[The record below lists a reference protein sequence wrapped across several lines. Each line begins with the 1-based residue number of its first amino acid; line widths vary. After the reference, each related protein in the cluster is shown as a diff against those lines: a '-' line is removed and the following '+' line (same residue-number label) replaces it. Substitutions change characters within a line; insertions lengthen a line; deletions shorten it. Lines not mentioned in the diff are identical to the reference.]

1 MFGWG
6 HQFLGH
12 HAYLDREEPPELQIA
27 LDWPH
32 AENNGNHNS
41 KHQLSMVSPEFRIID
56 NHGKESIM
64 TGDKE
69 KTQLV
74 SRRSM
79 VKGSAIFLL
88 GAAAGRI
95 SNAHTASAAAPSTE
109 NAPPLPWPW
118 VKLDPMEAGRLAYRS
133 YLEKK
138 G

>member
-1 MFGWG
+1 MS
-6 HQFLGH
+6 
-12 HAYLDREEPPELQIA
+12 R
-27 LDWPH
+27 
-32 AENNGNHNS
+32 
-41 KHQLSMVSPEFRIID
+41 
-56 NHGKESIM
+56 
-64 TGDKE
+64 DKE
-69 KTQLV
+69 RTELV

-95 SNAHTASAAAPSTE
+95 SNAHAASAAAPSAE

-118 VKLDPMEAGRLAYRS
+118 IKLDPMEAGRRAYRS